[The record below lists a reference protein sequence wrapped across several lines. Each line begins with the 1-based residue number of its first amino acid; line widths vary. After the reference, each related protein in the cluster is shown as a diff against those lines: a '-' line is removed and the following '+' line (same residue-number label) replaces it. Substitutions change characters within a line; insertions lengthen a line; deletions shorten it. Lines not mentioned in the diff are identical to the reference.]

1 MASLTRLEA
10 GQVFAG
16 DFRVVRLLAE
26 GGMGAVYEVMQTSS
40 GHRRALKVLHPHIVE
55 DARNRAS
62 FELEARIG
70 AQIQSDH
77 VVQVIAA
84 GVDEPTRT
92 PWLAMEFL
100 EGQCLAE
107 RVKQGGPLPPA
118 EARLVVEQLG
128 EARGEAHGRG
138 IVHRDLKP
146 ENLFIARSRMKAM
159 PFVVKV
165 LDFGI
170 SKLIAENKTSA
181 TATRAIGSPLWAA
194 PEQTRTGAKLRPATD
209 VWALGLVVF
218 YMLTGEHY
226 WLAPHAEGFNLPALL
241 TEILL
246 EPMEPASTRATRYG
260 AAERLPPG
268 FDAWFARCV
277 VRDAEQRYGDA
288 NVAVGALLALWSQ
301 HVAQPSVQP
310 TAPLTYVSAPPV
322 VYVPTAPVM
331 SQDAFGPR
339 DVPVGGM
346 GGSSVPFAVAG
357 PVVRTQPQ
365 RGAPYGLIGAVVA
378 GGVVLGFALFFA
390 FRPKSDGQINSPV
403 IEATSH
409 NAATTNPPAATP
421 TPAPV
426 DPANLPPAIPPPE
439 NTPPENT
446 PPENTLGQP
455 NPSGHVPESPTPDEN
470 PGVDPTPVQQMV
482 NTSRRTQPRRTGA
495 PVARTAPAPT
505 QNTPATTS
513 QPSSSGSTPMDQA
526 RACFGQLNANECIIN
541 ALRGR
546 ASSERE
552 LALLASTYQDAGRRA
567 DAIRTMRTYLQR
579 YPSGSLAHRYQDL
592 IMRSGE

>member
-1 MASLTRLEA
+1 MATLTRLEA

-26 GGMGAVYEVMQTSS
+26 GGMGAVYEAMQTSS

-62 FELEARIG
+62 FEQEARLG

-100 EGQCLAE
+100 EGQSLAD
-107 RVKQGGPLPPA
+107 RVKQGGPLPSA

-128 EARGEAHGRG
+128 EALGAAHASG

-146 ENLFIARSRMKAM
+146 ENLFIARSRMKGM

-209 VWALGLVVF
+209 VWALGLIVF
-218 YMLTGEHY
+218 YVLTGEYY

-241 TEILL
+241 TEIIL
-246 EPMEPASTRATRYG
+246 EPMEPASVRAARYG
-260 AAERLPPG
+260 AAERVPPG

-277 VRDAEQRYGDA
+277 VRDADQRYVDA
-288 NVAVGALLALWSQ
+288 AQAVGALLALWQGSS
-301 HVAQPSVQP
+301 A
-310 TAPLTYVSAPPV
+310 APPMQ
-322 VYVPTAPVM
+322 PPAPIAHTMTAPVPFTPTQPIASSAPFTPAM
-331 SQDAFGPR
+331 QPSG
-339 DVPVGGM
+339 VSG
-346 GGSSVPFAVAG
+346 SVPFAVASPAVQTVSRRG
-357 PVVRTQPQ
+357 PPF
-365 RGAPYGLIGAVVA
+365 ALLGAVVA
-378 GGVVLGFALFFA
+378 GGIVFGGVGFLAL
-390 FRPKSDGQINSPV
+390 RPSAQTAPQPAPTTAIV
-403 IEATSH
+403 AQTQAT
-409 NAATTNPPAATP
+409 NTPPTEPAAPPPATTEPPPPAAP
-421 TPAPV
+421 Q
-426 DPANLPPAIPPPE
+426 E
-439 NTPPENT
+439 
-446 PPENTLGQP
+446 
-455 NPSGHVPESPTPDEN
+455 
-470 PGVDPTPVQQMV
+470 
-482 NTSRRTQPRRTGA
+482 
-495 PVARTAPAPT
+495 PAPT
-505 QNTPATTS
+505 QSAEQPVVPGTHDRREPSTPA
-513 QPSSSGSTPMDQA
+513 PTPPVRNPQEPMVQA
-526 RACFGQLNANECIIN
+526 RACFGSSNANECIIN

-552 LALLASTYQDAGRRA
+552 LALLATTYQAAGRRTEA
-567 DAIRTMRTYLQR
+567 VRTKRTYLQR
-579 YPSGSLAHRYQDL
+579 YPTGPLAARFQNDL
-592 IMRSGE
+592 AREEAP